1 MAKKYFWFKMQEDF
15 FRSKEIKKLRRIA
28 GGDTF
33 TIIYQKLIIMSLRDE
48 GKIFFDGVEDSFA
61 EEIAYTIDEDLDNVK
76 LTLQFLKNHNLLD
89 EMSSNEFVLPE
100 AVRNIGTKDESAERV
115 QRHRERKKQLL
126 LESVTCNLQVTQR
139 RERED
144 LELEREGKRESER
157 ENNEDEDDND
167 LPW

>member
-89 EMSSNEFVLPE
+89 EMSDNEFVLPE

-115 QRHRERKKQLL
+115 KIHRERKKQLL

-144 LELEREGKRESER
+144 LELEREQEGECER
-157 ENNEDEDDND
+157 ENENNDDEFG
-167 LPW
+167 W

>member
-33 TIIYQKLIIMSLRDE
+33 TIIYQKMIIMSLRDE

-89 EMSSNEFVLPE
+89 EMSDNEFVLPE

-115 QRHRERKKQLL
+115 KIHRERKKQLL

-144 LELEREGKRESER
+144 LEREQDGECER
-157 ENNEDEDDND
+157 ENENNDDEFG
-167 LPW
+167 W